1 MTPRRFINSFLPYYP
16 SKSVEEKFKEF
27 LGPERIQLFDQF
39 NWLGIFNNEEF
50 IGLENAS
57 PAKLLEEFLI
67 KKLVLS
73 PNDKDMIVMYHE
85 FEYSIDKKK
94 KKVIASMVNIGEDPV
109 FTSMS
114 NTVGLPVAIM
124 AKLILQEKFNI
135 PGVHIPIQPE
145 VYTPI
150 MEELKSFGILF
161 HEVENDL

>member
-1 MTPRRFINSFLPYYP
+1 
-16 SKSVEEKFKEF
+16 
-27 LGPERIQLFDQF
+27 
-39 NWLGIFNNEEF
+39 
-50 IGLENAS
+50 
-57 PAKLLEEFLI
+57 
-67 KKLVLS
+67 
-73 PNDKDMIVMYHE
+73 
-85 FEYSIDKKK
+85 
-94 KKVIASMVNIGEDPV
+94 MVNIGEDPV